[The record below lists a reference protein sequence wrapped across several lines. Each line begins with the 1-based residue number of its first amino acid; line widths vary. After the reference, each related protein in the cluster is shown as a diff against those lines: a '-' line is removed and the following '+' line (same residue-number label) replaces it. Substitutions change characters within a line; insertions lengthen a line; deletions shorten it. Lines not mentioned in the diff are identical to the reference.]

1 MTTID
6 TPELEA
12 TLEPFV
18 KLSRDLKKA
27 AETMSQNE
35 ARFLVDS
42 YYQVQGYRIR
52 FGNQIRALAES
63 GEPHDLIR
71 WMHGNAEGLEKNI
84 QKALDAYSRAQS
96 PVGEWLRAIPG
107 IGPVLASGLLAH
119 IDIKQAP
126 YAGHILSYA
135 GFNPSVTWEKGQK
148 RPWNARLKVI
158 CFLAGESFCKVQ
170 NRPRDYYGK
179 VLAKRKALEQEAN
192 ELGMFADQAAEALQ
206 RKRYGA
212 DTKARQYYEAGKL
225 PPAHIHARARRW
237 AIKLF
242 LSHLWYVW
250 YESEYKQTP
259 PHPYVLEYLGHQ
271 SLLLP
276 PFWPLS
282 DDVKVAQEDE
292 IIDLSVLDQVN
303 EEEVAAP
310 DLPNHASLAVK
321 IARFKRGIMV
331 RNQNNRDE

>member
-6 TPELEA
+6 TPEVEA
-12 TLEPFV
+12 ALEPFV

-158 CFLAGESFCKVQ
+158 CFLAGESFIKVQ
-170 NRPRDYYGK
+170 NRPRDIYGH
-179 VLAKRKALEQEAN
+179 VYAKRKAQETEAN
-192 ELGMFADQAAEALQ
+192 ELGLFADQAALALHK
-206 RKRYGA
+206 KRYGT

-225 PPAHIHARARRW
+225 PSAHIHARARRF

-242 LSHLWYVW
+242 LSHLHYVW
-250 YESEYKQTP
+250 YESEYHTTP
-259 PHPYVLEYLGHQ
+259 PEPYVLSHLGHQ
-271 SLLLP
+271 TLITP
-276 PFWPLS
+276 PYWPLP
-282 DDVKVAQEDE
+282 DDVKAAEEEE
-292 IIDLSVLDQVN
+292 IVDLSVLDEVDA
-303 EEEVAAP
+303 EEVSAP
-310 DLPNHASLAVK
+310 EMPAHASLAVK
-321 IARFKRGIMV
+321 IARFKRGLEQ
-331 RNQNNRDE
+331 RNRTE